1 MAIINVQVVI
11 EKHKHNEEKNQR
23 EKNQMKLPEVKNTIS
38 EKKILVYGINRNYA
52 SKKKRSVNL
61 KT

>member
-11 EKHKHNEEKNQR
+11 EKHKHNE

-52 SKKKRSVNL
+52 LKKKRSVNL